1 MKTEKVSNVPVDL
14 GQDGVVLVSEDP
26 PRRKVALRVPR
37 RRGRPLKR
45 RGSSR
50 RQRAQRLRSL
60 KRLRPLKR
68 RRSSQRKATHGHA
81 SLHLG
86 LKNSF

>member
-1 MKTEKVSNVPVDL
+1 LKTEKVSNVPVDL

-68 RRSSQRKATHGHA
+68 RRTSRRKAAHGHA

-86 LKNSF
+86 LKIF